1 MKVNSKNVIYATRG
15 KAAGHEYTSKAIFT
29 SPHPTGSGP
38 IVHTIGPQQTL
49 TRKEHSNFMILELK
63 LEKIYLIFLYEKY
76 MPVSSRWQCIN
87 ILASVTTREQVPL
100 IGKLFLFS
108 FLPY

>member
-1 MKVNSKNVIYATRG
+1 
-15 KAAGHEYTSKAIFT
+15 
-29 SPHPTGSGP
+29 
-38 IVHTIGPQQTL
+38 
-49 TRKEHSNFMILELK
+49 MILELK

-100 IGKLFLFS
+100 IGKRFLFS